1 MNDEVI
7 KAMNRKNEK
16 HPIRDWWHKNDYKVI
31 RIILF
36 PIYILAQIYNK
47 INSKLYARIKW
58 SDEQAN
64 KILNYYIP
72 RKCSWNE
79 EHKELYFFDNG
90 YGWDMNK
97 RRLKW
102 KDRRFWNKYKGWCG
116 GEIRSYL
123 LNKFELEGFTKE
135 IGRCD
140 YGQTEIIFH
149 KIDEG

>member
-1 MNDEVI
+1 MNDEII

-16 HPIRDWWHKNDYKVI
+16 HPIKDWWNKSGYKVM
-31 RIILF
+31 RVILF
-36 PIYILAQIYNK
+36 PIYSLAQICYK
-47 INSKLYARIKW
+47 INSKLDARIKW

-64 KILNYYIP
+64 EILNYYIP
-72 RKCSWNE
+72 RKSSWNE

-90 YGWDMNK
+90 YGWYMNK

-116 GEIRSYL
+116 GKIRNYL

-135 IGRCD
+135 IGCCED
-140 YGQTEIIFH
+140 GWTEIIFH
-149 KIDEG
+149 KNDED

>member
-16 HPIRDWWHKNDYKVI
+16 HPIRDWWNKSGYKVI
-31 RIILF
+31 RAILF
-36 PIYILAQIYNK
+36 PIYSLVQICSK
-47 INSKLYARIKW
+47 INSELDARTKW

-72 RKCSWNE
+72 RQCSWDE
-79 EHKELYFFDNG
+79 ERKELWFFDNG
-90 YGWDMNK
+90 YGWHMNK
-97 RRLKW
+97 KCLKW
-102 KDRRFWNKYKGWCG
+102 KDRRFWNKYKGWYG
-116 GEIRSYL
+116 GEIRDYL

-135 IGRCD
+135 LECCENGR
-140 YGQTEIIFH
+140 TEIIFR